1 MIQAQDD
8 ELIEELKEKTGAP
21 TKIDV
26 VRRALRLLEA
36 DVDKQG
42 QIKKWR
48 KAVALVGDDNL
59 KEGRLFISR
68 GRLKKIL

>member
-8 ELIEELKEKTGAP
+8 ELIEELKERTGAP
-21 TKIDV
+21 TKVEV

-42 QIKKWR
+42 QIEKWR
-48 KAVALVGDDNL
+48 KAVGIVGDDDL
-59 KEGRLFISR
+59 KEGRRFASKNR
-68 GRLKKIL
+68 FKKIL